1 MKSTSR
7 RIAFTLVELLV
18 VIAIIGILIGML
30 LPAVQQVREA
40 ARRAA
45 CSNNIRQLGLACH
58 NYESAIQRF
67 PPGVNWDFGIQTG
80 GNAVRNQNPIIPT
93 PSDPALAQQIAWGV
107 FILPYM
113 EQNNLSDLLESETD
127 NWDTDWSS
135 ELDANGN
142 LIVSTVVQ
150 SFICPS
156 DNSPDGDF
164 NQFWTNDASVA
175 AGVGLQSKSNYV
187 GCMGANTTTI
197 VASLNPLNNPTWSGG
212 SWGVFGKNSKTTF
225 PDISDGSSNVILMGE
240 RASRTFEQAGSTS
253 TKEDYGANWSG
264 AVDNSWGRVN
274 ANARASIW
282 SVLGAIGSTEP
293 QHVTSFSV
301 NGERPSDGVA
311 SSYHPGGATVVFA
324 DGSAHFLSD
333 NLAFETFVALC
344 VMKDGAVVPSF

>member
-1 MKSTSR
+1 MKRDTR
-7 RIAFTLVELLV
+7 RSAFTLVELLV

-40 ARRAA
+40 ARRSA
-45 CSNNIRQLGLACH
+45 CSNNIRQLGLACL
-58 NYESAIQRF
+58 NYESSIQRF
-67 PPGVNWDFGIQTG
+67 PTGVNWDFGIQTG

-93 PSDPALAQQIAWGV
+93 PSDPQMAQQIAWGV
-107 FILPYM
+107 FILPFM
-113 EQNNLSDLLESETD
+113 EQNNLSDLLESATS

-135 ELDANGN
+135 ELDADGN

-164 NQFWTNDASVA
+164 NQFWTNDASVSA
-175 AGVGLQSKSNYV
+175 NVGLQSKSNYV

-197 VASLNPLNNPTWSGG
+197 AAALNPLNNPNWSVG

-225 PDISDGSSNVILMGE
+225 PDIGDGSSNVILLGE
-240 RASRTFEQAGSTS
+240 RSSKTWAEAGGSS
-253 TKEDYGANWSG
+253 AKDDYGANWSG
-264 AVDNSWGRVN
+264 AVNDSWGRVN
-274 ANARASIW
+274 ANGRDSIW
-282 SVLGAIGSTEP
+282 SVLGAIGSTKP
-293 QHVTSFSV
+293 QNVTSFSV

-333 NLAFETFVALC
+333 NLAFETFIALC
-344 VMKDGAVVPSF
+344 VMKDGAVVPNF